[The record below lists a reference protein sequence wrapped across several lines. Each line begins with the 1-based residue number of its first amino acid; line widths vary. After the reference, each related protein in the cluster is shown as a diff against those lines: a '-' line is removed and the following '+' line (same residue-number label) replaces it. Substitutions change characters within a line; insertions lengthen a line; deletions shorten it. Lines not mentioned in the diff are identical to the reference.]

1 MFSFFPHLCSFEN
14 SKIVKMAV
22 ITPGILKIL
31 TLKFDHFVADKA
43 RNFENLARSPDFL
56 TLSLVFFKV
65 GLFFWPL
72 KVKGPLLGKIFGNS
86 VSSYFDYIRVK
97 RYTLCEMPWKV
108 DLRIQIFIDLTH
120 AWKKTLISFFCQYFS
135 VEIRVIETPKL
146 TRFSPKFQS

>member
-1 MFSFFPHLCSFEN
+1 MFSFFPNLCSFEN

-22 ITPGILKIL
+22 ITRNSQDFNPKIWPFCSRQGSEFR
-31 TLKFDHFVADKA
+31 KFSEIS
-43 RNFENLARSPDFL
+43 RFL